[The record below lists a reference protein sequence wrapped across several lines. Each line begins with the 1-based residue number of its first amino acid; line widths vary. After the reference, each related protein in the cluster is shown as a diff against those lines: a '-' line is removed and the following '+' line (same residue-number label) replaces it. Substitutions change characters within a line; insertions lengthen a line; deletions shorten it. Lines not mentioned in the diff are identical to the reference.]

1 MKVSFILSLAT
12 LLALVTGLLTS
23 AVWFSVPVVSAH
35 ANLVRSE
42 PAANS
47 VLDQPPDRVVIWFT
61 EPIEAGFSEI
71 QVLNSQGER
80 VDKGD
85 STVDR
90 SNPTIISVTLPSL
103 PNGTYTVAWR
113 NLSTVDGHS
122 VRGAFVFSV
131 GEPLSAAPPAAEA
144 VEEPLIQSPLEPV
157 FRWLVLLSALTIV
170 GGLGIELLVTR
181 PALMRSRSNQS
192 FRLLGERLAA
202 LTVRL
207 LWIAMG
213 VLLLASLGQLMVQS
227 SIVHGIP
234 LHRTLGGPLVSILT
248 ETQWGS
254 LWLWRVGLLLPLGV
268 LVPLRGE
275 HAGES
280 TTRISRLA
288 ARLLALAMGAAILLT
303 LSLSSHNAA
312 VAEVRAAAIF
322 SDYVHLLAAGFWVGG
337 LCHLAL
343 GVPVILQTL
352 SPSQRRAMLSTL
364 IPRFSVVAILSVGTL
379 MITGLYSGWVQV
391 TIVEAVATPYGLTL
405 LVKLG
410 LVALLVF
417 LGALNL
423 LWVRP
428 RLSREERASRWL
440 QRLLVGE
447 AVLAVLVLLSVG
459 MLGSLEP
466 ARQMASRLGIGQE
479 DRLTFQDRVE
489 GIDITLKVAPGQVGP
504 NQFTVSLKDRSG
516 QPLTNVTEVRLDLTY
531 LDSDLGTTSISA
543 SPTAPGEYV
552 LEGHLLSLVGN
563 WQAGLLVRR
572 PDAFDTRTAFRFQVA
587 SPGATDSAAITPET
601 NTGRLLWGVE
611 LALLGFLFI
620 ALGIPMGGW
629 WRLRGAVVMGSGLA
643 SFIAGLFL
651 AYNTQLAGTGATDNL
666 INPFPPTADSLNT
679 GQQLYA
685 QSCQSC
691 HGVAGRGDGPQAAG
705 LNPPPLDLVTHV
717 PLHSDGALFGFVQNG
732 IPGTAM
738 PAWGDKLTNE
748 EIWHIV
754 NYLRTFEEE
763 TQ

>member
-1 MKVSFILSLAT
+1 MKASFIIRLAM
-12 LLALVTGLLTS
+12 LLALAGSLLTS
-23 AVWFSVPVVSAH
+23 AVWFSVPVVLAH

-47 VLDQPPDRVVIWFT
+47 VLDRPPDRVVIWFT

-85 STVDR
+85 SAVDTSSPTVM
-90 SNPTIISVTLPSL
+90 SVTLPSL

-113 NLSTVDGHS
+113 NLSTVDGHT

-131 GEPLSAAPPAAEA
+131 GESISTAPPAEEA

-170 GGLGIELLVTR
+170 GGLGLELLVTR

-192 FRLLGERLAA
+192 LRILEERLASRS
-202 LTVRL
+202 LRL

-213 VLLLASLGQLMVQS
+213 VLFLASLGQLIVQS

-234 LHRTLGGPLVSILT
+234 LYRTLGGPLASILT
-248 ETQWGS
+248 DTQWGS
-254 LWLWRVGLLLPLGV
+254 LWLWRVGLLLPLAV

-275 HAGES
+275 YYRES
-280 TTRISRLA
+280 TKRISRLA
-288 ARLLALAMGAAILLT
+288 TRILALGIGAAILLT

-312 VAEVRAAAIF
+312 VAEIRAAAIF

-337 LCHLAL
+337 LFHLAL
-343 GVPVILQTL
+343 GVPLVLQTL
-352 SPSQRRAMLSTL
+352 SPSQRRAALSAL

-379 MITGLYSGWVQV
+379 VITGLYSGWVQV

-405 LVKLG
+405 LAKLG
-410 LVALLVF
+410 LVGLLLF

-428 RLSREERASRWL
+428 RLSREEGASRWL
-440 QRLLVGE
+440 RRLLLGE

-466 ARQMASRLGIGQE
+466 ARQVASRLGIGQE
-479 DRLTFQDRVE
+479 DSLTFQDTIE
-489 GIDITLKVAPGQVGP
+489 GTAITLNVEPGQVGP
-504 NQFTVSLKDRSG
+504 NQFTVLLKDRSG
-516 QPLTNVTEVRLDLTY
+516 QPVTNATEVRLDLTY
-531 LDSDLGTTSISA
+531 LNTDLGTTSIPA
-543 SPTAPGEYV
+543 SPTAPGEYT
-552 LEGHLLSLVGN
+552 LEGQLLSLAGN
-563 WQAGLLVRR
+563 WQAGLVVRR
-572 PDAFDTRTAFRFQVA
+572 PDAFDARTAFRFQVA
-587 SPGATDSAAITPET
+587 SGGASDSAAITPET
-601 NTGRLLWGVE
+601 DTGRLLWSVE

-620 ALGIPMGGW
+620 AMGIPMGGW
-629 WRLRGAVVMGSGLA
+629 WSRRGAVVMGSGLV
-643 SFIAGLFL
+643 SFIVGLFL
-651 AYNTQLAGTGATDNL
+651 AFNTQLAGTGATNL
-666 INPFPPTADSLNT
+666 INPVPPTADSLEI
-679 GQQLYA
+679 GQRLYTEN
-685 QSCQSC
+685 CQSC
-691 HGVAGRGDGPQAAG
+691 HGVAGLGDGPQAAG
-705 LNPPPLDLVTHV
+705 LNPPPADLVTHV
-717 PLHSDGALFGFVQNG
+717 PLHPDGVLFRYIQNG

-738 PAWGDKLTNE
+738 PALGDKLTNE

-754 NYLRTFEEE
+754 NYIRTFEEV